1 MLRKKHKILEIMIPN
16 DRKEWKKQI
25 EYVYVDISAEKLP
38 WKIAIHFY

>member
-1 MLRKKHKILEIMIPN
+1 MIPN
-16 DRKEWKKQI
+16 DRKEKKI